1 MSEPIKKKRILTE
14 EQKERLKAQLAKGRE
29 TAKANREAKKKEV
42 KPKKEKPK
50 EVKPESEPVKPL
62 PEVSEPVKP
71 EPEKP
76 LTKTQKNKLEKQKLA
91 DDKKAIKAKIKAEK
105 LAEKEKIKEQ
115 KKALRE
121 KLKNDKVDRARKE
134 REIAKHK
141 KHLAKQENLKLEIQK
156 EAEIEVNQELHDE
169 MLKEI
174 EMELDNY
181 SPELSDVS
189 EEETENTNNPT
200 DDRIQENM
208 KIFNVPVSEPIHIE
222 PKKIKKMMKNRYGQL
237 VEVLI

>member
-1 MSEPIKKKRILTE
+1 
-14 EQKERLKAQLAKGRE
+14 
-29 TAKANREAKKKEV
+29 
-42 KPKKEKPK
+42 
-50 EVKPESEPVKPL
+50 
-62 PEVSEPVKP
+62 
-71 EPEKP
+71 
-76 LTKTQKNKLEKQKLA
+76 
-91 DDKKAIKAKIKAEK
+91 
-105 LAEKEKIKEQ
+105 
-115 KKALRE
+115 
-121 KLKNDKVDRARKE
+121 
-134 REIAKHK
+134 
-141 KHLAKQENLKLEIQK
+141 
-156 EAEIEVNQELHDE
+156 